1 MSEFQIFSKAVHA
14 QYAAMQKHELFVVD
28 VEDIFA
34 SYLAAF
40 PEGTDPIFRE
50 RTVHDCNCCKSFIRR
65 LGLLVGIDPITHLRL
80 TVWDNLVDLPEPYAT
95 VARTMQALVR
105 QAPIISVFRTKERQY
120 SHESNADNHEII
132 MWHHFYGRVAD
143 KHFSTTPD
151 KDRGDLNTTVHVFK
165 RGLEELTPA
174 SFETVIDLIESKSIY
189 RGKEH
194 LASVKAFQKIQK
206 QYNEASDRDAFIW
219 ANVSDP
225 KARFR
230 NTVIGTLL
238 TDLSTGVDL
247 EDAVKMFESKVAPEN
262 YKRTSA
268 LITPKMA
275 EQAVDKLKSL
285 GLEAAVHRRF
295 ARISDVSINNVL
307 WANRTKKSQMKDSGL
322 MEILAPAMATKP
334 LPSYKDAQTI
344 KIEDFLKDVLPT
356 ATAMDLMVQNRHLN
370 NFVSLTGSDDPA
382 RLFQWDNQFAWSYDG
397 EVTDSI
403 KEKVKRAGG
412 NTEVPLRV
420 SLAWYNGDDLD
431 MHAQC
436 PEGHIYYH
444 NTKSILDVDTNS
456 LNHHNKVDPV
466 ENLSWK
472 RPRDG
477 KYAVSIHQ
485 FSKRHT
491 RDPGFTLELWANGE
505 SKIYTYAFEM
515 KSKEQHEVFQFEMF
529 AGQLKNLVVNKKLV
543 SSTGSKDKW
552 GIKTETFVPV
562 DTLMLSPNHWDGQIG
577 KGNKHWFFILSGCNN
592 PEPTR
597 GIYNEFLRS
606 DLNEHRKV
614 FEVLGSKTKCEPI
627 PDSLSGLGFSSTRDD
642 TCVVI
647 VTSGSGD
654 RRAYN
659 LQF

>member
-14 QYAAMQKHELFVVD
+14 QYANMQKDELFVVD

-40 PEGTDPIFRE
+40 PKGTNPIFRE

-65 LGLLVGIDPITHLRL
+65 LGLVVSIDPIRHVRF
-80 TVWDNLVDLPEPYAT
+80 TVWDDWTNLPEPYAT
-95 VARTMQALVR
+95 VARTMQALIR
-105 QAPIISVFRTKERQY
+105 QAPIVSVFRTKERQY
-120 SHESNADNHEII
+120 SHEKNADNHDNI
-132 MWHHFYGRVAD
+132 MWHHFFGRVAER
-143 KHFSTTPD
+143 HFSTTPD
-151 KDRGDLNTTVHVFK
+151 KARGDLNTTAQVFK
-165 RGLEELTPA
+165 RGLEELTPSA
-174 SFETVIDLIESKSIY
+174 FETVIDLIESKSIY
-189 RGKEH
+189 RGEEH
-194 LASVKAFQKIQK
+194 LNSVKTFQKIQK
-206 QYNEASDRDAFIW
+206 EYNKASDRDAFVW
-219 ANVSDP
+219 ANISTP
-225 KARFR
+225 QARFR
-230 NTVIGTLL
+230 NTAIGTLL
-238 TDLSTGVDL
+238 IDLSAGEDL
-247 EDAVKMFESKVAPEN
+247 EAAVKKFEAKVAPEN

-275 EQAVDKLKSL
+275 EQAIEKLKSL

-295 ARISDVSINNVL
+295 ARLSDVSINNVL
-307 WANRTKKSQMKDSGL
+307 WADRIKQSGMRSGL
-322 MEILAPAMATKP
+322 LEILAPAMSIKP
-334 LPSYKDAQTI
+334 LPSYKDARTI
-344 KIEDFLKDVLPT
+344 RIEDFLKDVLPT

-382 RLFQWDNQFAWSYDG
+382 RLFQWDNQFAWSYEG

-412 NTEVPLRV
+412 NTQVPLRV

-436 PEGHIYYH
+436 PEGHVHYSD
-444 NTKSILDVDTNS
+444 KKGILDVDMNG
-456 LNHHNKVDPV
+456 LDQRNEIDPV

-477 KYAVSIHQ
+477 TYVISINQ
-485 FSKRHT
+485 FSKHHT
-491 RDPGFTLELWANGE
+491 LNPGFALELWANGE
-505 SKIYTYAFEM
+505 SKLYTYASEV
-515 KSKEQHEVFQFEMF
+515 KSKETIEVLRFEMF
-529 AGQLKNLVVNKKLV
+529 AGQLKNLKVSNKLV

-577 KGNKHWFFILSGCNN
+577 KGNKHWFFMLSGCNN

-627 PDSLSGLGFSSTRDD
+627 PDGLSGLGFSSTRDD